1 MAGLRGLLTR
11 KDISRHYGVSR
22 ALLRRHIEHGRL
34 KPDGL
39 VAGAE
44 VFFDSQVDKW
54 FISYGPDIRRRQKLA
69 VQ

>member
-1 MAGLRGLLTR
+1 MVRGLLTR
-11 KDISRHYGVSR
+11 REITQRYNVSR
-22 ALLRRHIEHGRL
+22 ALVRRHIEHGRL

-44 VFFDSQVDKW
+44 VFFDTQVDGW
-54 FISYGPDIRRRQKLA
+54 FISFGPDIRRRQKLA